1 MDLDANPLVALW
13 LLCPP
18 PLSADPDARKFG
30 KAAVRDEARR
40 VRATGVIRKRS
51 LLTGEFWLVIRAETL
66 PVLSL
71 LRKTLVFVSR
81 PICTNYSSPSPSLTV
96 FLPCF
101 LVFPRPP
108 AEMIGSTR

>member
-51 LLTGEFWLVIRAETL
+51 LLTGEFWLVIRADTP

-71 LRKTLVFVSR
+71 LRKKLEFVSR
-81 PICTNYSSPSPSLTV
+81 PISPTFPPLPPHSL
-96 FLPCF
+96 FSCPCF

-108 AEMIGSTR
+108 AELIGSTC